1 MSGDLV
7 ILERHDEPE
16 LLAYFDDHVDPTIE
30 LRIVWSAGNAR
41 FAARRDG
48 DRIVAVASHNG
59 RTARSRST
67 PPNCEGLDELV
78 ADLPCDPAFQISA
91 VAGPPE
97 QVPTALAALGLEDRP
112 LARTSREI
120 IMALDL
126 ADLVLPELLSQPGI
140 VSRRALPSDVPLL
153 TEWRTRYFKE
163 VHRVAP
169 HEEALAEVEKD
180 QALGRLWLLEDAG
193 QVVNT
198 AAFSAVFPTLVQV
211 EYAYSPPELRSKQY
225 GRSAVAGALALV
237 RADGVRRAIFNTDE
251 NNRAVQVGIH
261 PIGFRT
267 THKFLVLVFAK

>member
-16 LLAYFDDHVDPTIE
+16 LLAYFDAHIDPTIE
-30 LRIVWSAGNAR
+30 LRIVWSTGNAR
-41 FAARRDG
+41 FAARRRDG
-48 DRIVAVASHNG
+48 QIVAVASHNG
-59 RTARSRST
+59 ANGAIQVHAVET
-67 PPNCEGLDELV
+67 EGLGELTRACV
-78 ADLPCDPAFQISA
+78 QPGLKISA

-97 QVPTALAALGLEDRP
+97 QVPAALAALGLEDRP
-112 LARTSREI
+112 VKRTSREI

-126 ADLVLPELLSQPGI
+126 AELVLPELLSQPGI

-267 THKFLVLVFAK
+267 THKFLVLVFAS